1 LVDRGRSLQKNS
13 HTLICSWRSEMKAR
27 RTITATLVVLM
38 AASLAWAKEPPV
50 MKMTTE
56 IPPGIATPDRLK
68 TRIGTLNLF
77 DGIPDE
83 ACRSP
88 RYPGCG
94 LPILSSAQ
102 PIQPCFFSR
111 I

>member
-83 ACRSP
+83 ATAQIVYDNRP
-88 RYPGCG
+88 AGR
-94 LPILSSAQ
+94 LVIRAADFLS
-102 PIQPCFFSR
+102 
-111 I
+111 